1 MPNTFVSFQVTFV
14 TQAPAFTV
22 DTAACPMVTTN
33 VTVLRSIKA
42 TDAKVSFIENFYC
55 SRCMMC
61 FIDVIS
67 FQI

>member
-1 MPNTFVSFQVTFV
+1 MPNTLVSFQVTCV
-14 TQAPAFTV
+14 TQAPVFTM
-22 DTAACPMVTTN
+22 DTAECIMVTPN

-42 TDAKVSFIENFYC
+42 TDAKVSFIKNLYS